1 MGEAGHALQAA
12 EVLAA
17 PADEIGLGIVIL
29 DLQAGLDSA
38 NLGPALMQVLLVAVH
53 HAGHDHLAALQDLG
67 DDAGQLFRRAG
78 EAAQQIRLAVAV
90 VPPFAAGIGLIPPG
104 ADAGF
109 AGPAVVE
116 EDGRLAHLGPVH
128 LRLPFI
134 CPPPAP
140 APLVLYAVR
149 RVLAP

>member
-17 PADEIGLGIVIL
+17 PADEIALGIVIL
-29 DLQAGLDSA
+29 NLQAGLDA
-38 NLGPALMQVLLVAVH
+38 LNLGPALMQVLLVAVH

-78 EAAQQIRLAVAV
+78 APAKKIRLALAV

-116 EDGRLAHLGPVH
+116 ENGRLAHLGPVH

-134 CPPPAP
+134 GTPAPPADI
-140 APLVLYAVR
+140 LLDE
-149 RVLAP
+149 